1 MDIRQLRTLKAIHDT
16 GSLVSAAERLHLT
29 QSALSHQLRELETE
43 LDAVVLIRKTRPPR
57 FTQIGER
64 LLALADTVLPAL
76 REAERDII
84 KLRGGQA
91 GRLIMAIE
99 CHSWYER
106 LMPTLDLFRK
116 HWHEVE
122 IDYQSGF
129 HGDAQDDLQNNRLD
143 WVVTSNPSQVPGIS
157 YQPLF
162 QYEPLLVLSNT
173 HALNQKRDIVPAD
186 LAEETL
192 ITYPVDSDRLD
203 IFQHFLTP
211 AGVVPA
217 KLRSTELTLMMVQL
231 VASGRGVA
239 ALPSWAAAE
248 YVARGWVKTR
258 TLGSEPVWCTLYAA
272 IREEDV
278 ALPYIQD
285 LLATIRDSS
294 QQFLSGVRPAP

>member
-99 CHSWYER
+99 CHSCYEW
-106 LMPTLDLFRK
+106 LMPTLNVFRE
-116 HWHEVE
+116 HWPEVE
-122 IDYQSGF
+122 IDFQSGF
-129 HGDAQDDLQNNRLD
+129 HGDAQDDLQNSRLD
-143 WVVTSNPSQVPGIS
+143 WVVTSNPGLVPGIS

-162 QYEPLLVLSNT
+162 QYEALLVLSNT
-173 HALNQKRDIVPAD
+173 HALNHKRDIEPAD
-186 LAEETL
+186 LAGETL

-203 IFQHFLTP
+203 IFQHFLSP
-211 AGVVPA
+211 AGIVPA
-217 KLRSTELTLMMVQL
+217 RLRSTELTLMMVQL

-248 YVARGWVKTR
+248 YVARGWVRTR
-258 TLGSEPVWCTLYAA
+258 SLGSEPVWCTLYAA

-278 ALPYIQD
+278 ALPYMQD
-285 LLATIRDSS
+285 LLTTIRDSS
-294 QQFLSGVRPAP
+294 QQFLSGIRPAP

>member
-64 LLALADTVLPAL
+64 LLTLADTVLPAL

-99 CHSWYER
+99 CHSCYEW
-106 LMPTLDLFRK
+106 LMPTLNLFRH
-116 HWHEVE
+116 HWPEVE
-122 IDYQSGF
+122 IDFQSGF

-258 TLGSEPVWCTLYAA
+258 PLGSVPVWCTLYAA

>member
-99 CHSWYER
+99 CHSCYEW
-106 LMPTLDLFRK
+106 LMPTLNLFRQ
-116 HWHEVE
+116 HWPEVE
-122 IDYQSGF
+122 IDFQSGF

-272 IREEDV
+272 IRDEDV

>member
-16 GSLVSAAERLHLT
+16 GSLVAAAERLHLT
-29 QSALSHQLRELETE
+29 QSALSHQLRELEAE
-43 LDAVVLIRKTRPPR
+43 VDAVVLIRKTRPPR

-99 CHSWYER
+99 CHSCYEW
-106 LMPTLDLFRK
+106 LMPTLNIFRQ
-116 HWHEVE
+116 HWPEVE
-122 IDYQSGF
+122 IDFQSGF
-129 HGDAQDDLQNNRLD
+129 HGDAQDDLQNSRLD
-143 WVVTSNPSQVPGIS
+143 WVVTSNPSQVAGIS

-162 QYEPLLVLSNT
+162 QYESLLVLSND
-173 HALNQKRDIVPAD
+173 HALNQKREIAPED

-211 AGVVPA
+211 AGVMPA

-258 TLGSEPVWCTLYAA
+258 ALGHEPVWCTLYAA

-278 ALPYIQD
+278 TLPYMQD

>member
-29 QSALSHQLRELETE
+29 QSALSHQLRELEAE
-43 LDAVVLIRKTRPPR
+43 VDAVVLIRKTRPPR

-99 CHSWYER
+99 CHSCYEW
-106 LMPTLDLFRK
+106 LMPTLNLFRQ
-116 HWHEVE
+116 HWPEVE
-122 IDYQSGF
+122 IDFQSGF

-258 TLGSEPVWCTLYAA
+258 VLGSEPVWCTLYAA

-294 QQFLSGVRPAP
+294 QQFLSGIRPAP

>member
-29 QSALSHQLRELETE
+29 QSALSHQLRELEAE
-43 LDAVVLIRKTRPPR
+43 VDAVVLIRKTRPPR

-99 CHSWYER
+99 CHSCYEW
-106 LMPTLDLFRK
+106 LMPTLNIFRQ
-116 HWHEVE
+116 HWPEVE
-122 IDYQSGF
+122 IDFQSGF
-129 HGDAQDDLQNNRLD
+129 HGDAQDDLQNSRLD

-162 QYEPLLVLSNT
+162 QYESLLVLSNT
-173 HALNQKRDIVPAD
+173 HALNQKRDIEPAD
-186 LAEETL
+186 LAGETL

-211 AGVVPA
+211 AGVMPA

-258 TLGSEPVWCTLYAA
+258 PLGSEPVWCTLYAA

-278 ALPYIQD
+278 ALPYMQD

>member
-64 LLALADTVLPAL
+64 LLTLADTVLPAL

-99 CHSWYER
+99 CHSCYEW
-106 LMPTLDLFRK
+106 LMPTLNLFRQ
-116 HWHEVE
+116 HWPEVE
-122 IDYQSGF
+122 IDFQSGF

-258 TLGSEPVWCTLYAA
+258 PLGSVPVWCTLYAA

>member
-99 CHSWYER
+99 CHSCYEW
-106 LMPTLDLFRK
+106 LMPTLNLFRH
-116 HWHEVE
+116 HWPEVE
-122 IDYQSGF
+122 IDFQSGF

-258 TLGSEPVWCTLYAA
+258 PLGSVPVWCTLYAA

>member
-29 QSALSHQLRELETE
+29 QSALSHQLRELEAE
-43 LDAVVLIRKTRPPR
+43 VDAVVLIRKTRPPR

-99 CHSWYER
+99 CHSCYEW
-106 LMPTLDLFRK
+106 LMPTLNLFRQ
-116 HWHEVE
+116 HWPEVE
-122 IDYQSGF
+122 IDFQSGF

-258 TLGSEPVWCTLYAA
+258 ALGSEPVWCTLYAA

>member
-16 GSLVSAAERLHLT
+16 GSLVAAAERLHLT

-43 LDAVVLIRKTRPPR
+43 MDAVVLIRKTRPPR

-64 LLALADTVLPAL
+64 LLALAETVLPAL

-99 CHSWYER
+99 CHSCYEW
-106 LMPTLDLFRK
+106 LMPTLNLFRQ
-116 HWHEVE
+116 HWPEVE
-122 IDYQSGF
+122 IDFQSGF
-129 HGDAQDDLQNNRLD
+129 HGDAQDDLQNSRLD

-173 HALNQKRDIVPAD
+173 HALNQKRDIVPSD

>member
-16 GSLVSAAERLHLT
+16 GSLVAAAERLHLT
-29 QSALSHQLRELETE
+29 QSALSHQLRELEAE
-43 LDAVVLIRKTRPPR
+43 VDAVVLIRKTRPPR

-99 CHSWYER
+99 CHSCYEW
-106 LMPTLDLFRK
+106 LMPTLNIFRQ
-116 HWHEVE
+116 HWPEVE
-122 IDYQSGF
+122 IDFQSGF
-129 HGDAQDDLQNNRLD
+129 HGDAQDDLENSRLD

-162 QYEPLLVLSNT
+162 QYEPLLVLSNS
-173 HALNQKRDIVPAD
+173 HALNQKRDITPED

-211 AGVVPA
+211 AGVMPA

-258 TLGSEPVWCTLYAA
+258 PLGSELVWCTLYAA

-278 ALPYIQD
+278 ALPYMQD

>member
-16 GSLVSAAERLHLT
+16 GSLVAAAERLHLT
-29 QSALSHQLRELETE
+29 QSALSHQLRELEAE
-43 LDAVVLIRKTRPPR
+43 VDAVVLIRKTRPPR

-99 CHSWYER
+99 CHSCYEW
-106 LMPTLDLFRK
+106 LMPTLNIFRQ
-116 HWHEVE
+116 HWPEVE
-122 IDYQSGF
+122 IDFQSGF
-129 HGDAQDDLQNNRLD
+129 HGDAQDDLQNSRLD
-143 WVVTSNPSQVPGIS
+143 WVVTSNPSQVAGIS

-162 QYEPLLVLSNT
+162 QYESLLVLSND
-173 HALNQKRDIVPAD
+173 HALNQKREISPQD

-211 AGVVPA
+211 AGVMPA

-258 TLGSEPVWCTLYAA
+258 ALGSEPVWCTLYAA

-278 ALPYIQD
+278 TLPYMQD

>member
-1 MDIRQLRTLKAIHDT
+1 M
-16 GSLVSAAERLHLT
+16 
-29 QSALSHQLRELETE
+29 
-43 LDAVVLIRKTRPPR
+43 
-57 FTQIGER
+57 
-64 LLALADTVLPAL
+64 LALADTVLPAL

-99 CHSWYER
+99 CHSCYEW
-106 LMPTLDLFRK
+106 LMPTLNIFRQ
-116 HWHEVE
+116 HWPEVE
-122 IDYQSGF
+122 IDFQSGF
-129 HGDAQDDLQNNRLD
+129 HGDAQDDLQNSRLD

-173 HALNQKRDIVPAD
+173 HALNQKRDLVPAD

-211 AGVVPA
+211 AGVMPA

-258 TLGSEPVWCTLYAA
+258 PLGSEPVWCTLYAA

-278 ALPYIQD
+278 ALPYMQD